1 MLIDISTFSYI
12 FALVPALILTAIC
25 IILRKKPLKILM
37 ITFLGYIITVSI
49 EKNIFP
55 LRLGEMAM
63 DSDDRLLFGFIAP
76 IFHGFDIT
84 CMSPL
89 VLIEA
94 YWHGIVF
101 GLLVGF
107 ISVLAVKPLR
117 KFKYSA
123 LFIIILEVVLAVALI
138 IPDIFSPVSKYF
150 ITSEFLMSI
159 LFYFVGFGLAKLV
172 IMLIPGILKHIDNEK
187 NVSNQKEMSP
197 KIVL

>member
-1 MLIDISTFSYI
+1 MNHTE
-12 FALVPALILTAIC
+12 IL
-25 IILRKKPLKILM
+25 
-37 ITFLGYIITVSI
+37 FLY
-49 EKNIFP
+49 
-55 LRLGEMAM
+55 
-63 DSDDRLLFGFIAP
+63 D
-76 IFHGFDIT
+76 
-84 CMSPL
+84 
-89 VLIEA
+89 
-94 YWHGIVF
+94 
-101 GLLVGF
+101 
-107 ISVLAVKPLR
+107 
-117 KFKYSA
+117 